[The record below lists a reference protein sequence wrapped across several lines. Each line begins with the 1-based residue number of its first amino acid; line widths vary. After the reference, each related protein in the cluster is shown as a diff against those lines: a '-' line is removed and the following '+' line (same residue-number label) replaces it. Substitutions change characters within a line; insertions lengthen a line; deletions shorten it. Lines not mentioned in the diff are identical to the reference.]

1 MYEVSPERGY
11 ESLAGAAVAAVA
23 PRREPEILVPAV
35 GDDGAELGVHGAG
48 LSIVDTVH
56 VRVD

>member
-11 ESLAGAAVAAVA
+11 ESLAGAAVAAVT
-23 PRREPEILVPAV
+23 PGRGPEILVPAL
-35 GDDGAELGVHGAG
+35 GDDGAELGVHDAG

-56 VRVD
+56 LRMG

>member
-11 ESLAGAAVAAVA
+11 DSPAGAAVAAGA
-23 PRREPEILVPAV
+23 PGRELEILVPAL

-56 VRVD
+56 RTMD